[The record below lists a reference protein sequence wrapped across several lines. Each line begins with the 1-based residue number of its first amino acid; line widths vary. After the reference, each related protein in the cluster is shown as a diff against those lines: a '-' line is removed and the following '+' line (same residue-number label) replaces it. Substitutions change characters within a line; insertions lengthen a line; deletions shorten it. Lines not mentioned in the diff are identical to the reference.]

1 VSCHGSSASAASLRD
16 RMILAENVSARP
28 IESTK
33 LPPSLSLS
41 LSLFLSL
48 SLSLSLSRIARDPEG
63 RHKRRSDVDEISL
76 ARGESSPPGAHCPG
90 NQSFLHFH
98 DNDRRTR
105 AEPPSP
111 IRKETP
117 VSDTPG
123 APLEKALSSWTEF
136 KIRDSELGA
145 IHGRVG
151 EKLAALGSLPPFLR
165 GTFDVIRF

>member
-33 LPPSLSLS
+33 LP
-41 LSLFLSL
+41 